1 MTIEVYAIL
10 KEYFEKQFII
20 SEQISDINALKEHL
34 SIQNP
39 EAIDILRSCRFAVDD
54 EFVADT
60 YQLKEND
67 SISIIPPSSG
77 G

>member
-1 MTIEVYAIL
+1 MTIEVYAML
-10 KEYFEKQFII
+10 KDYFEKQFII
-20 SEQISDINALKEHL
+20 KEQITDINSLKEYLSEQK
-34 SIQNP
+34 P
-39 EAIDILRSCRFAVDD
+39 EATGILRSCRFAVDD
-54 EFVADT
+54 EFVSDT

>member
-1 MTIEVYAIL
+1 MKIEVYAIL
-10 KEYFEKQFII
+10 KDYFDKQFVVK
-20 SEQISDINALKEHL
+20 EQIEDVNTLKEYL
-34 SIQNP
+34 SKQKP
-39 EAIDILRSCRFAVDD
+39 DAKDILRSCRFAVDD
-54 EFVADT
+54 EFVSDT

>member
-1 MTIEVYAIL
+1 MTIEVYALL
-10 KEYFEKQFII
+10 KEYFEKQFVIK
-20 SEQISDINALKEHL
+20 EQIEDISALRDYLGNQKPQALE
-34 SIQNP
+34 
-39 EAIDILRSCRFAVDD
+39 ILRACRFAVED
-54 EFVADT
+54 EFVGDT